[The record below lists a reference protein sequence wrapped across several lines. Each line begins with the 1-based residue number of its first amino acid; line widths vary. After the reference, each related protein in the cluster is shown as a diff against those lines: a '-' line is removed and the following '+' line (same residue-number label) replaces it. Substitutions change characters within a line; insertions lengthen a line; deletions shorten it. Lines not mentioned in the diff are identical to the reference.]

1 MCSDKR
7 NTPSNPDMDAEF
19 MKKSES
25 ASAQAQVMVEKKV
38 RYITINPEF
47 CVLHPPLKKDK
58 AKIGPKNT

>member
-7 NTPSNPDMDAEF
+7 NTPFNPDMDAEF

-25 ASAQAQVMVEKKV
+25 ASAQVMVEKKV